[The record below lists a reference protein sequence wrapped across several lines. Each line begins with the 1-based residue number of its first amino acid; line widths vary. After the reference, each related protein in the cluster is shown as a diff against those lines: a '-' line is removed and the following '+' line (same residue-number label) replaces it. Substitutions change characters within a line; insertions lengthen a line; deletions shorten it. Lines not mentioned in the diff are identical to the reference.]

1 MMSDVKSKKPSSVVV
16 SGFYCPGTI
25 LSVPASDGSPL
36 AAIQV
41 SQPCQLEL
49 VVKPVSIDKIP
60 YYHVV
65 K

>member
-1 MMSDVKSKKPSSVVV
+1 MSETKPKKSSSVVV

-25 LSVPASDGSPL
+25 LSIPASDGSPL
-36 AAIQV
+36 AAVQV
-41 SQPCQLEL
+41 SQPCQIEL